1 MNRQPTL
8 IFCLSAVACLSSS
21 AVAQHPDLSK
31 AISQVTA
38 VKNGGYGHEQ
48 AIAGWKVL
56 GAAGVEQVPTILAA
70 IQADKP
76 LAANWLR
83 SAVDQILERHAATG
97 RDLPKD
103 TLERIVFDQS
113 YAPRAR
119 RMAYEWLLTIDKTAA
134 ERIIPKMLNDSSLE
148 MRRDAVAL
156 AISDAQKLVKG
167 PEAIKQYKR
176 ALTAAR
182 DFDQV
187 EAIEKSLNDLGE
199 KVDLRQHFGFL
210 VDWKVIGPFD
220 NTDKGG
226 FDVEYGPEES
236 LASKPG
242 YKGKTNAEVSWIQ
255 HSTDHKYG
263 EVDLN
268 VAIGKHMG
276 AVGYAYTVFHSEQ
289 AQQVDFRVVSQNAN
303 KLWVNGE
310 QIMANEVYHAGGQF
324 DQYKAQADLKPG
336 KNHVLVKICQNEQ
349 TEDWAQSWKFQ
360 LRVCDSLGTAV
371 RQSPAR

>member
-1 MNRQPTL
+1 MNRQRIL
-8 IFCLSAVACLSSS
+8 IFCLSAVTWLSSS
-21 AVAQHPDLSK
+21 AAAQDPGLTQ
-31 AISQVTA
+31 AISQVAA

-48 AIAGWKVL
+48 AIVGWKVL
-56 GAAGVEQVPTILAA
+56 GAAGVEQVPAILAA
-70 IQADKP
+70 IRTDKP

-83 SAVDQILERHAATG
+83 SAVDQILERHVATG
-97 RDLPKD
+97 QELPKD
-103 TLERIVFDQS
+103 TLEKIVFDQS

-119 RMAYEWLLTIDKTAA
+119 RMAYEWLLTVDKTAA
-134 ERIIPKMLNDSSLE
+134 KRIIPKMLNDSSLE

-156 AISDAQKLVKG
+156 AISEAQQLAEG

-199 KVDLRQHFGFL
+199 KVDLQQHFGFL
-210 VDWKVIGPFD
+210 VDWKLIGPFD

-226 FDVEYGPEES
+226 FDVEYGPEEFF
-236 LASKPG
+236 ASKPG
-242 YKGKTNAEVSWIQ
+242 YQGKANAEVSWSE
-255 HSTDHKYG
+255 HSSDHKYG

-268 VAIGKHMG
+268 EAIGKHMG
-276 AVGYAYTVFHSEQ
+276 AVGYAYTVFHSKKP
-289 AQQVDFRVVSQNAN
+289 QQVDFRVVSQNAN
-303 KLWVNGE
+303 KLWVNGK

-324 DQYKAQADLKPG
+324 DQYKARANLKPG
-336 KNHVLVKICQNEQ
+336 KNHVLVKVCQNEQ
-349 TEDWAQSWKFQ
+349 TEAWAQSWKFQ

-371 RQSPAR
+371 RQSSAP